1 MKLSRIFICGLTV
14 LTVAICLHACGE
26 DDPVNPDPDPTPVV
40 DPDNGEVTFVIT
52 NEDGGETGTVD
63 APAEVAGDTLSMVI
77 RQKSSYTD
85 SDGTV
90 FTCEP
95 EAKFS
100 IHAVMDTVYA
110 QNEEL
115 LTQIEGSEVTTSKE
129 GTNPVRNLTKQTIKV
144 GPQSIKAEML
154 NEVYT
159 YINKA
164 QQAIEMPY
172 AKWNELR
179 AESPSADEG
188 EEDAQQTEAD
198 VNITKTVVTL
208 TPLAQTR
215 AIVSDTTLHNVNLRL
230 YGEVEVKNAKD
241 ETKQPIVIDVNYIGA
256 VVTSMEVPDP
266 ENSSLSYDI
275 EVAKGTGEGT
285 EASPATVSAGDSL
298 RIEINQQSGYSD
310 TDGTKVE
317 RNPKAS
323 IVLYASEDVVY
334 ATSKD
339 ELTALVGDGTTKT
352 SKSGENPVC
361 NIIEQTFNIGTKSL
375 YQKADFEVYT
385 YTNKAEK
392 LIELPFVEIEPA
404 DAPTVTITEAAGT
417 RAIVNDTAFYD
428 ITALTKYKVTS
439 KNVIDAEETSQIIV
453 CAVKYRGAVV
463 TSTEVPDPENS
474 SLSYDIE
481 VAKGTGEGTEAS
493 PATVSAGDS
502 LRIEINQQS
511 GYSDTDGTKVER
523 NPKASIVLYASE
535 DVVYA
540 TSKDELTALVG
551 DGTTKTSKSGE
562 NPVCNI
568 IEQTFNIGTKSLYQ
582 KADFE
587 VYTYTNKAEK
597 LIELP
602 FVEIEPADAP
612 TVTITEAA
620 GTRAIVNDTAFY
632 DITALTKYK
641 VTSKNVIDA
650 EETSQIIVC
659 AVKYRGAVVTST
671 EVPDEDN
678 GEVSFEIEAAGIL
691 GEGTAESPYII
702 TPGNALD
709 LVIRQK
715 SRYTDMDWSVF
726 ECEPLATINV
736 SLGKDVVYAESLDQ
750 LTSLAGEA
758 EVNTSEEGNNPVRH
772 AITQAYNI
780 GGMPIDFALGYEVY
794 PYTTQAGETIE
805 MPYGKLNPASY
816 GGTRTQEASTKYAA
830 RISKPVVSAVPQ
842 TRATVSDTT
851 MHDITATFN
860 VELESVNAKETT
872 KRTFVFAV
880 TYPAGVITEEEVE
893 EPDLVRVVYRTGY
906 TWEEAHDNL
915 PLLYYATVY
924 RDRYYSNNDVIT
936 DTFVDVG
943 HMVSLSASRDPEKA
957 GSYSPEDEI
966 SIIYSEQTK
975 NSDDQHLVVQCSLQ
989 VSDIEA
995 LSTEIGRDEPDPAGN
1010 WNEYVISKT
1019 YDANSFISASD
1030 VPCNQ
1035 EWGTDNRQQGWY
1047 FNDCR
1052 FMKRLDVC
1060 YQGKETIYRGMCCYN
1075 IKMAVYDQFLV
1086 IDGRRIDFLE
1096 YRPDFNFNLLTKDIP
1111 NGIEHTYECRF
1122 EFMGRDFYVA
1132 VINAITQL

>member
-1 MKLSRIFICGLTV
+1 MKLSRFLICGLTA
-14 LTVAICLHACGE
+14 LAAAICLHACSE

-52 NEDGGETGTVD
+52 NESGSGTGTVD
-63 APAEVAGDTLSMVI
+63 APAEVADGDTLSMVI

-110 QNEEL
+110 QNEDL
-115 LTQIEGSEVTTSKE
+115 LTKIEDSEVTTSKE

-172 AKWNELR
+172 ARWNELS
-179 AESPSADEG
+179 AENPAADEG
-188 EEDAQQTEAD
+188 EEDAQQTKAD
-198 VNITKTVVTL
+198 VNITKTAVTL

-285 EASPATVSAGDSL
+285 EASPAIVSAGDSL
-298 RIEINQQSGYSD
+298 RIEINQESGYSD
-310 TDGTKVE
+310 TDGTK
-317 RNPKAS
+317 
-323 IVLYASEDVVY
+323 I
-334 ATSKD
+334 
-339 ELTALVGDGTTKT
+339 
-352 SKSGENPVC
+352 
-361 NIIEQTFNIGTKSL
+361 
-375 YQKADFEVYT
+375 
-385 YTNKAEK
+385 
-392 LIELPFVEIEPA
+392 
-404 DAPTVTITEAAGT
+404 
-417 RAIVNDTAFYD
+417 
-428 ITALTKYKVTS
+428 
-439 KNVIDAEETSQIIV
+439 
-453 CAVKYRGAVV
+453 
-463 TSTEVPDPENS
+463 
-474 SLSYDIE
+474 
-481 VAKGTGEGTEAS
+481 
-493 PATVSAGDS
+493 
-502 LRIEINQQS
+502 
-511 GYSDTDGTKVER
+511 ER

-691 GEGTAESPYII
+691 GEGTVESPYII

-880 TYPAGVITEEEVE
+880 TYPAGVITEHEVE
-893 EPDLVRVVYRTGY
+893 EPDLVRVEYRTGY

-924 RDRYYSNNDVIT
+924 RDRYYSNNEVIT

-966 SIIYSEQTK
+966 NVIYSEQTK

-995 LSTEIGRDEPDPAGN
+995 LSTEIGDDGQDSAGN
-1010 WNEYVISKT
+1010 WNEYVAGKL
-1019 YDANSFISASD
+1019 YDDNSFISASD

-1047 FNDCR
+1047 FSDCR
-1052 FMKRLDVC
+1052 FMKRLDLC
-1060 YQGKETIYRGMCCYN
+1060 YQGKQTTYRGMCCYN

-1096 YRPDFNFNLLTKDIP
+1096 YRPDFHFNLLTKDIP

>member
-1 MKLSRIFICGLTV
+1 MKLSRFLICGLTALAAV
-14 LTVAICLHACGE
+14 ICLHACSE

-52 NEDGGETGTVD
+52 NESGSGTGTVD
-63 APAEVAGDTLSMVI
+63 APAEVADGDTLSMVI

-110 QNEEL
+110 QNEDL
-115 LTQIEGSEVTTSKE
+115 LTKIEDSEVTTSKE

-172 AKWNELR
+172 ARWNELS
-179 AESPSADEG
+179 AESPSADER
-188 EEDAQQTEAD
+188 EEDAQQTKAD
-198 VNITKTVVTL
+198 VNIAKTAVTL

-215 AIVSDTTLHNVNLRL
+215 AIVSDTTLYNVNLRL
-230 YGEVEVKNAKD
+230 YGEVEVKNAKN

-256 VVTSMEVPDP
+256 VVSSME
-266 ENSSLSYDI
+266 I
-275 EVAKGTGEGT
+275 
-285 EASPATVSAGDSL
+285 
-298 RIEINQQSGYSD
+298 
-310 TDGTKVE
+310 
-317 RNPKAS
+317 
-323 IVLYASEDVVY
+323 
-334 ATSKD
+334 
-339 ELTALVGDGTTKT
+339 
-352 SKSGENPVC
+352 
-361 NIIEQTFNIGTKSL
+361 
-375 YQKADFEVYT
+375 
-385 YTNKAEK
+385 
-392 LIELPFVEIEPA
+392 
-404 DAPTVTITEAAGT
+404 
-417 RAIVNDTAFYD
+417 
-428 ITALTKYKVTS
+428 
-439 KNVIDAEETSQIIV
+439 
-453 CAVKYRGAVV
+453 
-463 TSTEVPDPENS
+463 
-474 SLSYDIE
+474 
-481 VAKGTGEGTEAS
+481 
-493 PATVSAGDS
+493 
-502 LRIEINQQS
+502 
-511 GYSDTDGTKVER
+511 
-523 NPKASIVLYASE
+523 
-535 DVVYA
+535 
-540 TSKDELTALVG
+540 
-551 DGTTKTSKSGE
+551 
-562 NPVCNI
+562 
-568 IEQTFNIGTKSLYQ
+568 
-582 KADFE
+582 
-587 VYTYTNKAEK
+587 
-597 LIELP
+597 
-602 FVEIEPADAP
+602 
-612 TVTITEAA
+612 
-620 GTRAIVNDTAFY
+620 
-632 DITALTKYK
+632 
-641 VTSKNVIDA
+641 
-650 EETSQIIVC
+650 
-659 AVKYRGAVVTST
+659 
-671 EVPDEDN
+671 PDEDN
-678 GEVSFEIEAAGIL
+678 GEVSFEIESDGIQ
-691 GEGTAESPYII
+691 GEGTAASPYII
-702 TPGNALD
+702 TPENALN

-715 SRYTDMDWSVF
+715 SRYTDIDGSTF
-726 ECEPLATINV
+726 EREPLATINA
-736 SLGKDVVYAESLDQ
+736 SLGKDVVYAESLDL

-758 EVNTSEEGNNPVRH
+758 EVNTSEEGDNPVRH
-772 AITQAYNI
+772 AITQAYEL

-816 GGTRTQEASTKYAA
+816 GGTRTQEASAKYAA

-851 MHDITATFN
+851 MYDITATFHI
-860 VELESVNAKETT
+860 ELESVNAKETS

-880 TYPAGVITEEEVE
+880 TYPAGVITEKEVE
-893 EPDLVRVVYRTGY
+893 DPDLVRVEYRTGY

-924 RDRYYSNNDVIT
+924 RDRYYSNGEVIT

-943 HMVSLSASRDPEKA
+943 HMVSFSASRDPEKA

-966 SIIYSEQTK
+966 SIIYSEQTFE
-975 NSDDQHLVVQCSLQ
+975 NSDQHLVIKCSLQ

-1047 FNDCR
+1047 FSDCG

-1060 YQGKETIYRGMCCYN
+1060 YQGKQTIYQGMCCYN
-1075 IKMAVYDQFLV
+1075 ITMEVYDQFLV

-1096 YRPDFNFNLLTKDIP
+1096 YRPDFHFNLLTKDIP
-1111 NGIEHTYECRF
+1111 NGIEHTYECNF
-1122 EFMGRDFYVA
+1122 EFMGRNFYVA
-1132 VINAITQL
+1132 VINTITQL

>member
-1 MKLSRIFICGLTV
+1 MKLSRFLICGLTA
-14 LTVAICLHACGE
+14 LAAAICLHACGG

-52 NEDGGETGTVD
+52 NESGSGTGTVD
-63 APAEVAGDTLSMVI
+63 APAEVADGDTLSMVI

-110 QNEEL
+110 QNEDL
-115 LTQIEGSEVTTSKE
+115 LTKIEDSEVTTSKE

-172 AKWNELR
+172 ARWNELS
-179 AESPSADEG
+179 AESPSADER
-188 EEDAQQTEAD
+188 EEDAQQTKAD
-198 VNITKTVVTL
+198 VSIAKTAVTL
-208 TPLAQTR
+208 TPLAQTK
-215 AIVSDTTLHNVNLRL
+215 AIVSDTTLYNVNLRL
-230 YGEVEVKNAKD
+230 YGEVEVKNAKN

-256 VVTSMEVPDP
+256 VVSSME
-266 ENSSLSYDI
+266 I
-275 EVAKGTGEGT
+275 
-285 EASPATVSAGDSL
+285 
-298 RIEINQQSGYSD
+298 
-310 TDGTKVE
+310 
-317 RNPKAS
+317 
-323 IVLYASEDVVY
+323 
-334 ATSKD
+334 
-339 ELTALVGDGTTKT
+339 
-352 SKSGENPVC
+352 
-361 NIIEQTFNIGTKSL
+361 
-375 YQKADFEVYT
+375 
-385 YTNKAEK
+385 
-392 LIELPFVEIEPA
+392 
-404 DAPTVTITEAAGT
+404 
-417 RAIVNDTAFYD
+417 
-428 ITALTKYKVTS
+428 
-439 KNVIDAEETSQIIV
+439 
-453 CAVKYRGAVV
+453 
-463 TSTEVPDPENS
+463 
-474 SLSYDIE
+474 
-481 VAKGTGEGTEAS
+481 
-493 PATVSAGDS
+493 
-502 LRIEINQQS
+502 
-511 GYSDTDGTKVER
+511 
-523 NPKASIVLYASE
+523 
-535 DVVYA
+535 
-540 TSKDELTALVG
+540 
-551 DGTTKTSKSGE
+551 
-562 NPVCNI
+562 
-568 IEQTFNIGTKSLYQ
+568 
-582 KADFE
+582 
-587 VYTYTNKAEK
+587 
-597 LIELP
+597 
-602 FVEIEPADAP
+602 
-612 TVTITEAA
+612 
-620 GTRAIVNDTAFY
+620 
-632 DITALTKYK
+632 
-641 VTSKNVIDA
+641 
-650 EETSQIIVC
+650 
-659 AVKYRGAVVTST
+659 
-671 EVPDEDN
+671 PDEDN
-678 GEVSFEIEAAGIL
+678 GEVSFEIESDGIQ
-691 GEGTAESPYII
+691 GEGSAASPYII
-702 TPGNALD
+702 TPEDALN

-715 SRYTDMDWSVF
+715 SRYTDIDGSTF
-726 ECEPLATINV
+726 EREPLATINA
-736 SLGKDVVYAESLDQ
+736 SLGKDVVYAESLDL

-772 AITQAYNI
+772 AITQAYEL

-816 GGTRTQEASTKYAA
+816 EGTRTQEASAKYAA

-851 MHDITATFN
+851 MYDIMATFHI
-860 VELESVNAKETT
+860 ELESVNAKETS

-880 TYPAGVITEEEVE
+880 TYPAGVITEKEVE
-893 EPDLVRVVYRTGY
+893 DPDLVRVEYRTGY

-924 RDRYYSNNDVIT
+924 RDRYYSNGEVIT
-936 DTFVDVG
+936 DTFVDTG

-1047 FNDCR
+1047 FSDCG

-1060 YQGKETIYRGMCCYN
+1060 YQGKQTIYQGMCCYN
-1075 IKMAVYDQFLV
+1075 ITMEVYDQFLV

-1096 YRPDFNFNLLTKDIP
+1096 YRPDFHFNLLTKDIP

-1122 EFMGRDFYVA
+1122 EFMGRNFYVA
-1132 VINAITQL
+1132 VINTITQL

>member
-1 MKLSRIFICGLTV
+1 MKLSRFLICGLTA
-14 LTVAICLHACGE
+14 LAAAICLHACSE

-52 NEDGGETGTVD
+52 NESGSGTGTVD
-63 APAEVAGDTLSMVI
+63 APAEVTDGDTLSMVI

-110 QNEEL
+110 QNEDL
-115 LTQIEGSEVTTSKE
+115 LTKIEDSEVTTSKE

-164 QQAIEMPY
+164 QQTIEMPY

-208 TPLAQTR
+208 TPLPQTR

-241 ETKQPIVIDVNYIGA
+241 ETKQPVVIDVNYIGA

-266 ENSSLSYDI
+266 ENSFLSYDI

-285 EASPATVSAGDSL
+285 EASPA
-298 RIEINQQSGYSD
+298 I
-310 TDGTKVE
+310 
-317 RNPKAS
+317 
-323 IVLYASEDVVY
+323 
-334 ATSKD
+334 
-339 ELTALVGDGTTKT
+339 
-352 SKSGENPVC
+352 
-361 NIIEQTFNIGTKSL
+361 
-375 YQKADFEVYT
+375 
-385 YTNKAEK
+385 
-392 LIELPFVEIEPA
+392 
-404 DAPTVTITEAAGT
+404 
-417 RAIVNDTAFYD
+417 
-428 ITALTKYKVTS
+428 
-439 KNVIDAEETSQIIV
+439 
-453 CAVKYRGAVV
+453 
-463 TSTEVPDPENS
+463 
-474 SLSYDIE
+474 
-481 VAKGTGEGTEAS
+481 
-493 PATVSAGDS
+493 VSAGDS

-691 GEGTAESPYII
+691 GEGTVESPYII

-880 TYPAGVITEEEVE
+880 TYPAGVITEHEVE
-893 EPDLVRVVYRTGY
+893 EPDLVRVEYRTGY

-924 RDRYYSNNDVIT
+924 RDRYYSNNEVIT

-966 SIIYSEQTK
+966 NVIYSEQTK

-995 LSTEIGRDEPDPAGN
+995 LSTEIGDDGQDSAGN
-1010 WNEYVISKT
+1010 WNEYVAGKL
-1019 YDANSFISASD
+1019 YDDNSFISASD

-1047 FNDCR
+1047 FSDCR
-1052 FMKRLDVC
+1052 FMKRLDLC
-1060 YQGKETIYRGMCCYN
+1060 YQGKQTTYRGMCCYN

-1096 YRPDFNFNLLTKDIP
+1096 YRPDFHFNLLTKDIP

>member
-14 LTVAICLHACGE
+14 LTAAICLHACSE

-52 NEDGGETGTVD
+52 NESGSGTGTVD
-63 APAEVAGDTLSMVI
+63 APAEVANGDTLSMVI

-110 QNEEL
+110 QNEDL
-115 LTQIEGSEVTTSKE
+115 LTKIEDSEVTTSKE

-172 AKWNELR
+172 ARWNELS
-179 AESPSADEG
+179 AESPSADER
-188 EEDAQQTEAD
+188 EEDAQQTKAD
-198 VNITKTVVTL
+198 VNIAKTAVTL

-215 AIVSDTTLHNVNLRL
+215 AIVSDTTLYNVNLRL
-230 YGEVEVKNAKD
+230 YGEVEVKNAKN

-256 VVTSMEVPDP
+256 VVSSME
-266 ENSSLSYDI
+266 I
-275 EVAKGTGEGT
+275 
-285 EASPATVSAGDSL
+285 
-298 RIEINQQSGYSD
+298 
-310 TDGTKVE
+310 
-317 RNPKAS
+317 
-323 IVLYASEDVVY
+323 
-334 ATSKD
+334 
-339 ELTALVGDGTTKT
+339 
-352 SKSGENPVC
+352 
-361 NIIEQTFNIGTKSL
+361 
-375 YQKADFEVYT
+375 
-385 YTNKAEK
+385 
-392 LIELPFVEIEPA
+392 
-404 DAPTVTITEAAGT
+404 
-417 RAIVNDTAFYD
+417 
-428 ITALTKYKVTS
+428 
-439 KNVIDAEETSQIIV
+439 
-453 CAVKYRGAVV
+453 
-463 TSTEVPDPENS
+463 
-474 SLSYDIE
+474 
-481 VAKGTGEGTEAS
+481 
-493 PATVSAGDS
+493 
-502 LRIEINQQS
+502 
-511 GYSDTDGTKVER
+511 
-523 NPKASIVLYASE
+523 
-535 DVVYA
+535 
-540 TSKDELTALVG
+540 
-551 DGTTKTSKSGE
+551 
-562 NPVCNI
+562 
-568 IEQTFNIGTKSLYQ
+568 
-582 KADFE
+582 
-587 VYTYTNKAEK
+587 
-597 LIELP
+597 
-602 FVEIEPADAP
+602 
-612 TVTITEAA
+612 
-620 GTRAIVNDTAFY
+620 
-632 DITALTKYK
+632 
-641 VTSKNVIDA
+641 
-650 EETSQIIVC
+650 
-659 AVKYRGAVVTST
+659 
-671 EVPDEDN
+671 PDEDN
-678 GEVSFEIEAAGIL
+678 GEVSFEIESDGIQ
-691 GEGTAESPYII
+691 GEGTAASPYII
-702 TPGNALD
+702 TPENALN

-715 SRYTDMDWSVF
+715 SRYTDIDGSTF
-726 ECEPLATINV
+726 EREPLATINA
-736 SLGKDVVYAESLDQ
+736 SLGKDVVYAESLDL

-758 EVNTSEEGNNPVRH
+758 EVNTSEEGDNPVRH
-772 AITQAYNI
+772 AITQAYDL

-816 GGTRTQEASTKYAA
+816 GGTRTQEASAKYAA
-830 RISKPVVSAVPQ
+830 RISEPAVSAVPQ

-851 MHDITATFN
+851 MYDITATFN
-860 VELESVNAKETT
+860 VELESVNAKETS

-924 RDRYYSNNDVIT
+924 RDRYYSNGEVIT

-943 HMVSLSASRDPEKA
+943 HMVSLSARRDPTKA

-966 SIIYSEQTK
+966 NIIYSEQTK
-975 NSDDQHLVVQCSLQ
+975 NSDDQHLVIQCSLQ

-1010 WNEYVISKT
+1010 WNEYVISKF
-1019 YDANSFISASD
+1019 YDDNSFISASD

-1047 FNDCR
+1047 FSNCG
-1052 FMKRLDVC
+1052 FKKRLDVC
-1060 YQGKETIYRGMCCYN
+1060 YQGKETIYRGMCRYN
-1075 IKMAVYDQFLV
+1075 ITMNVYDQFLV

-1132 VINAITQL
+1132 VINTITQL

>member
-1 MKLSRIFICGLTV
+1 MKLSRFLICGLTA
-14 LTVAICLHACGE
+14 LAAAICLHACSE

-52 NEDGGETGTVD
+52 NESGSGTGTVD
-63 APAEVAGDTLSMVI
+63 APAEVSNGDTLSMVI
-77 RQKSSYTD
+77 SQKSSYTD

-110 QNEEL
+110 QNEDL
-115 LTQIEGSEVTTSKE
+115 LTKIEDSEVTTSKE

-172 AKWNELR
+172 ARWNELS
-179 AESPSADEG
+179 AESPSADER
-188 EEDAQQTEAD
+188 EEDAQQTKAD
-198 VNITKTVVTL
+198 VNIAKTAVTL

-215 AIVSDTTLHNVNLRL
+215 AIVSDTTLYNVNLRL
-230 YGEVEVKNAKD
+230 YGEVEVKNAKN

-256 VVTSMEVPDP
+256 VVSSME
-266 ENSSLSYDI
+266 I
-275 EVAKGTGEGT
+275 
-285 EASPATVSAGDSL
+285 
-298 RIEINQQSGYSD
+298 
-310 TDGTKVE
+310 
-317 RNPKAS
+317 
-323 IVLYASEDVVY
+323 
-334 ATSKD
+334 
-339 ELTALVGDGTTKT
+339 
-352 SKSGENPVC
+352 
-361 NIIEQTFNIGTKSL
+361 
-375 YQKADFEVYT
+375 
-385 YTNKAEK
+385 
-392 LIELPFVEIEPA
+392 
-404 DAPTVTITEAAGT
+404 
-417 RAIVNDTAFYD
+417 
-428 ITALTKYKVTS
+428 
-439 KNVIDAEETSQIIV
+439 
-453 CAVKYRGAVV
+453 
-463 TSTEVPDPENS
+463 
-474 SLSYDIE
+474 
-481 VAKGTGEGTEAS
+481 
-493 PATVSAGDS
+493 
-502 LRIEINQQS
+502 
-511 GYSDTDGTKVER
+511 
-523 NPKASIVLYASE
+523 
-535 DVVYA
+535 
-540 TSKDELTALVG
+540 
-551 DGTTKTSKSGE
+551 
-562 NPVCNI
+562 
-568 IEQTFNIGTKSLYQ
+568 
-582 KADFE
+582 
-587 VYTYTNKAEK
+587 
-597 LIELP
+597 
-602 FVEIEPADAP
+602 
-612 TVTITEAA
+612 
-620 GTRAIVNDTAFY
+620 
-632 DITALTKYK
+632 
-641 VTSKNVIDA
+641 
-650 EETSQIIVC
+650 
-659 AVKYRGAVVTST
+659 
-671 EVPDEDN
+671 PDEDN
-678 GEVSFEIEAAGIL
+678 GEVSFEIESDGIQ
-691 GEGTAESPYII
+691 GEGTAASPYII
-702 TPGNALD
+702 TPENALN

-715 SRYTDMDWSVF
+715 SRYTDIDGSTF
-726 ECEPLATINV
+726 EREPLATINA
-736 SLGKDVVYAESLDQ
+736 SLGKDVVYAESLDL

-772 AITQAYNI
+772 AITQAYDL

-816 GGTRTQEASTKYAA
+816 GGTRTQEASAKYAA

-851 MHDITATFN
+851 MYDITATFN
-860 VELESVNAKETT
+860 VELESVNAKETS

-880 TYPAGVITEEEVE
+880 TYPAGVITEKEVE
-893 EPDLVRVVYRTGY
+893 DPDLVRVEYRTGY

-924 RDRYYSNNDVIT
+924 RDRYYSNGEVIT
-936 DTFVDVG
+936 DTFVDTG

-966 SIIYSEQTK
+966 SIIYSEQTFE
-975 NSDDQHLVVQCSLQ
+975 NSDQHLVIKCSLQ

-1047 FNDCR
+1047 FSNCG

-1060 YQGKETIYRGMCCYN
+1060 YQGKQTIYRGMCRYDITMN
-1075 IKMAVYDQFLV
+1075 VYDQFLV

-1096 YRPDFNFNLLTKDIP
+1096 YRPNFNFNLLTKDIH

-1132 VINAITQL
+1132 VINTITQL

>member
-52 NEDGGETGTVD
+52 NEDGGGTGTVD

-110 QNEEL
+110 QNEDL
-115 LTQIEGSEVTTSKE
+115 LTKIEDSEVTTSKE

-172 AKWNELR
+172 ARWNELS
-179 AESPSADEG
+179 AESPSADER
-188 EEDAQQTEAD
+188 EEDAQQTKAD
-198 VNITKTVVTL
+198 VNIAKTAVTL

-285 EASPATVSAGDSL
+285 EASPAIVSAGDSL
-298 RIEINQQSGYSD
+298 RIEINQESGYSD
-310 TDGTKVE
+310 TDGTKIE

-417 RAIVNDTAFYD
+417 KAIVNDTAFYD

-463 TSTEVPDPENS
+463 TSTE
-474 SLSYDIE
+474 I
-481 VAKGTGEGTEAS
+481 
-493 PATVSAGDS
+493 
-502 LRIEINQQS
+502 
-511 GYSDTDGTKVER
+511 
-523 NPKASIVLYASE
+523 
-535 DVVYA
+535 
-540 TSKDELTALVG
+540 
-551 DGTTKTSKSGE
+551 
-562 NPVCNI
+562 
-568 IEQTFNIGTKSLYQ
+568 
-582 KADFE
+582 
-587 VYTYTNKAEK
+587 
-597 LIELP
+597 
-602 FVEIEPADAP
+602 
-612 TVTITEAA
+612 
-620 GTRAIVNDTAFY
+620 
-632 DITALTKYK
+632 
-641 VTSKNVIDA
+641 
-650 EETSQIIVC
+650 
-659 AVKYRGAVVTST
+659 
-671 EVPDEDN
+671 PDEDN
-678 GEVSFEIEAAGIL
+678 GEVSFEIESDGIQ
-691 GEGTAESPYII
+691 GEGTAASPYII
-702 TPGNALD
+702 TPENALN

-726 ECEPLATINV
+726 ECEPLATINA
-736 SLGKDVVYAESLDQ
+736 SLGKDVVYAESLDL

-758 EVNTSEEGNNPVRH
+758 EVNTSEEGDNPVRH
-772 AITQAYNI
+772 AITQAYEL

-816 GGTRTQEASTKYAA
+816 EGTRTQEASAKYAA
-830 RISKPVVSAVPQ
+830 RISKPAVSAVPQ

-851 MHDITATFN
+851 MYNITATFHI
-860 VELESVNAKETT
+860 ELESVNAKETS

-880 TYPAGVITEEEVE
+880 TYPAGVITEKEVE
-893 EPDLVRVVYRTGY
+893 DPDLVRVEYRTGY

-924 RDRYYSNNDVIT
+924 RDRYYSNGEVIT
-936 DTFVDVG
+936 DTFVDTG
-943 HMVSLSASRDPEKA
+943 HMVSLSASRGPEKA

-1047 FNDCR
+1047 FSNCG

-1060 YQGKETIYRGMCCYN
+1060 YQGKQTIYRGMCRYN
-1075 IKMAVYDQFLV
+1075 ITMNVYDQFLV

-1096 YRPDFNFNLLTKDIP
+1096 YRPDFHFNLLTKDIP

>member
-1 MKLSRIFICGLTV
+1 MKLSRFLICGLTA
-14 LTVAICLHACGE
+14 LAAAICLHACGG
-26 DDPVNPDPDPTPVV
+26 DDPVNPDPDPAPVV

-52 NEDGGETGTVD
+52 NESGSGTGTVD
-63 APAEVAGDTLSMVI
+63 APAEVADGDTLSMVI

-110 QNEEL
+110 QNEDL
-115 LTQIEGSEVTTSKE
+115 LTKIEDSEVTTSKE

-164 QQAIEMPY
+164 QQTIEMPY

-208 TPLAQTR
+208 TPLPQTR

-241 ETKQPIVIDVNYIGA
+241 ETKQPVVIDVNYIGA

-266 ENSSLSYDI
+266 ENSFLSYDI

-285 EASPATVSAGDSL
+285 EASPAIVSAGDSL

-352 SKSGENPVC
+352 SKSGENPVRHS
-361 NIIEQTFNIGTKSL
+361 IEQTFDIGTKSL

-463 TSTEVPDPENS
+463 TSTE
-474 SLSYDIE
+474 I
-481 VAKGTGEGTEAS
+481 
-493 PATVSAGDS
+493 
-502 LRIEINQQS
+502 
-511 GYSDTDGTKVER
+511 
-523 NPKASIVLYASE
+523 
-535 DVVYA
+535 
-540 TSKDELTALVG
+540 
-551 DGTTKTSKSGE
+551 
-562 NPVCNI
+562 
-568 IEQTFNIGTKSLYQ
+568 
-582 KADFE
+582 
-587 VYTYTNKAEK
+587 
-597 LIELP
+597 
-602 FVEIEPADAP
+602 
-612 TVTITEAA
+612 
-620 GTRAIVNDTAFY
+620 
-632 DITALTKYK
+632 
-641 VTSKNVIDA
+641 
-650 EETSQIIVC
+650 
-659 AVKYRGAVVTST
+659 
-671 EVPDEDN
+671 PDEDN
-678 GEVSFEIEAAGIL
+678 GEVSFEIESDGIQ
-691 GEGTAESPYII
+691 GEGTAASPYII
-702 TPGNALD
+702 TPENALN

-726 ECEPLATINV
+726 ECEPLATINA
-736 SLGKDVVYAESLDQ
+736 SLGKDVVYAESLDL

-758 EVNTSEEGNNPVRH
+758 EVNTSEEGDNPVRH
-772 AITQAYNI
+772 AITQAYEL

-816 GGTRTQEASTKYAA
+816 EGTRTQEASAKYAA

-851 MHDITATFN
+851 MYDITATFN
-860 VELESVNAKETT
+860 VELESVNAKETS

-880 TYPAGVITEEEVE
+880 TYPAGVITEKEVE
-893 EPDLVRVVYRTGY
+893 DPDLVRVEYRTGY

-924 RDRYYSNNDVIT
+924 RDRYYSNGEVIT
-936 DTFVDVG
+936 DTFVDTG
-943 HMVSLSASRDPEKA
+943 HMVSFKVARTPEF
-957 GSYSPEDEI
+957 GGYFTDRGIPIEWG
-966 SIIYSEQTK
+966 EQTFEN
-975 NSDDQHLVVQCSLQ
+975 NSDGFEVGRAASKVPNPSLLV
-989 VSDIEA
+989 
-995 LSTEIGRDEPDPAGN
+995 AGN
-1010 WNEYVISKT
+1010 VTERYDTKPGDWDAYVVSKL
-1019 YDANSFISASD
+1019 YNPSDFISATD
-1030 VPCNQ
+1030 IPTNGA
-1035 EWGTDNRQQGWY
+1035 WPNDNRESGWY
-1047 FNDCR
+1047 FNNCGFR
-1052 FMKRLDVC
+1052 RNMEIN
-1060 YQGKETIYRGMCCYN
+1060 YQAETLIEYVSRYSFN
-1075 IKMAVYDQFLV
+1075 IDVYDQFLV
-1086 IDGRRIDFLE
+1086 IDGRRIDFLK
-1096 YRPDFNFNLLTKDIP
+1096 YRPDFHYNLSIE
-1111 NGIEHTYECRF
+1111 NGGGGVIVTCELRF
-1122 EFMGRDFYVA
+1122 TFMERDFYTA
-1132 VINAITQL
+1132 FIETFTAF